1 MLWRAIYEPERY
13 GYKVEENDLLMIDRD
28 MGIAYCMES
37 EELYM
42 EVLAEFC
49 SQMDIYIPQFA
60 EFFKDERWADYAVIA
75 HAVKSNSRT
84 IGATAFA
91 DVSFKH
97 ECAGKT
103 GDITYIRDNYE
114 EYIQQLKELVASVR
128 KML

>member
-1 MLWRAIYEPERY
+1 
-13 GYKVEENDLLMIDRD
+13 
-28 MGIAYCMES
+28 MES
-37 EELYM
+37 EELYL

-60 EFFKDERWADYAVIA
+60 DLFKDAKWADYAVIA

-91 DVSFKH
+91 DLSFKH

-103 GDITYIRDNYE
+103 GDITYIQDNYT
-114 EYIQQLKELVASVR
+114 EYISLLKELVENVR